1 MLFTKHLEHSFARE
15 LHFDLFTK
23 HLEHSFASTSPP
35 LPCACVCPRTWLKFN
50 LVLSHISHIGI
61 ISHAWRTMAALMAQT
76 EHKRDHASD
85 NNYGVVGS
93 VGVPDRRPDLEP
105 DLLCQPARPANVRSG
120 FAPIIPLRSLRIG
133 CPRCRWLH
141 RMLPASPGCEVD
153 DDDDDTDTHH
163 TLEEFED
170 PWRSRVLDGLH
181 ADVSPIRKL
190 VLETQLLYNG
200 RLVQRP
206 GETCQWIRFPL
217 RCELPR
223 QGLHAGD
230 CHYTV
235 GCKSYS
241 PLVAC
246 GPVCHNTTLRSLVQP
261 NPTCEHGRG
270 IFLDGA
276 LSWGTSTHHG
286 MSGVYYHA
294 GPDQRGDG
302 GIWTF
307 RPGSYPSP
315 DDAWVALE
323 LYVTAAKVLKGGC
336 PLRYCINA
344 TADRRALNPLWC
356 PYAVIVAMLVPLP
369 DVPSYVTLR

>member
-1 MLFTKHLEHSFARE
+1 MATPPRRPPSSHGSSCICDDCLDYRDDCECYVGAR
-15 LHFDLFTK
+15 DD
-23 HLEHSFASTSPP
+23 SDGSDGCDGYVGRPP
-35 LPCACVCPRTWLKFN
+35 SSHWSAGATRGSDGSDPWQ
-50 LVLSHISHIGI
+50 LSRGDGSDGCNG
-61 ISHAWRTMAALMAQT
+61 S
-76 EHKRDHASD
+76 DGSDASD
-85 NNYGVVGS
+85 DN
-93 VGVPDRRPDLEP
+93 
-105 DLLCQPARPANVRSG
+105 
-120 FAPIIPLRSLRIG
+120 
-133 CPRCRWLH
+133 
-141 RMLPASPGCEVD
+141 
-153 DDDDDTDTHH
+153 DTHH
-163 TLEEFED
+163 TLEGFED

-181 ADVSPIRKL
+181 ADVSPIWEL

-206 GETCQWIRFPL
+206 GETCQRIRFPL
-217 RCELPR
+217 CCEVPR

-276 LSWGTSTHHG
+276 LSWGTCTHHG
-286 MSGVYYHA
+286 MSGVHYHA
-294 GPDQRGDG
+294 GPDQGGDG